1 MLSAGHGREIAAERG
16 VRDPVRGSELPEALA
31 GRPAANQLGVG
42 VQAAQAAVALL
53 RRCRRRLLGPQKLH
67 GLLELLGDLRP
78 GEVAAERGVRSPV
91 SGSELPERLASRPAA
106 SQLGIGLQAAKS
118 AVALH

>member
-42 VQAAQAAVALL
+42 LQAAQAAV
-53 RRCRRRLLGPQKLH
+53 Q
-67 GLLELLGDLRP
+67 
-78 GEVAAERGVRSPV
+78 VAAGARNLDLHAFSP
-91 SGSELPERLASRPAA
+91 
-106 SQLGIGLQAAKS
+106 
-118 AVALH
+118 